1 MTVYHRFLAT
11 FAYLILG
18 RRGLKKI
25 CLDSSRLWEYCSS
38 RRRRRT
44 MSMQMI
50 GRRSI
55 SVRSEFSCG
64 SRCWGRG
71 LCRHLPLPPFTPL
84 GRQKGAGCRLTMAR
98 WHYVCRRRTLLFSN
112 SLHSAFA
119 IPQHATLLFCILFQL
134 YTYHSV
140 SRLASLV
147 CGNRP
152 HRSAICNRQFDCPSS
167 PRLPLFIV
175 QVRSR
180 ASIAGEHYCE
190 HASSRF
196 NPYENQNFEFLMS
209 KFYRLLLFASW
220 FYISS
225 SIRMMIILHY
235 PRQWQFWFKTKSNLN

>member
-1 MTVYHRFLAT
+1 MIVYHRFLAT

-64 SRCWGRG
+64 SRCWGCG
-71 LCRHLPLPPFTPL
+71 LCRHLPLSPFTPL

-152 HRSAICNRQFDCPSS
+152 HRSAICNRQFDCPSPAS
-167 PRLPLFIV
+167 FASFYCPSEI
-175 QVRSR
+175 SR
-180 ASIAGEHYCE
+180 ASIAGERYCE

-196 NPYENQNFEFLMS
+196 NPHENQNVEFLMS
-209 KFYRLLLFASW
+209 KFHRFLLFAFR

-225 SIRMMIILHY
+225 SIHMMIILLY
-235 PRQWQFWFKTKSNLN
+235 PRQW